1 MASARTETEYEV
13 CVFFT
18 GVITQADS
26 PFCWL
31 AIGVVVGE
39 RGNNPSRQPVL
50 L

>member
-1 MASARTETEYEV
+1 MASAELRRNTRSV
-13 CVFFT
+13 CFFI